1 MQVLLEILLETLILI
16 GFLWIGKSVMK
27 AQVYT
32 KHLLIAALAG
42 ALASQVPF
50 VGVYLSFGVVLFF
63 MWKMARVDMV
73 PDGVLIVVIGK
84 GAGLIMM
91 VYGVALFMDH
101 SDNDKIASLAEMPIY
116 QNQEGLQY
124 FAEGKD
130 IYFRDDNGERVY
142 VDATE
147 IYGISE
153 MMELANDEAPPV
165 MAEAEITEP
174 EAGEVVASIEEEIEE
189 VVAVESVFETLIS
202 DSVVRGQ
209 NLPFEIFVPRG
220 WMVSRSPESVAIGY
234 EGQTY
239 LRCFAGSEESDNK
252 SYLRS
257 EVNRI
262 LNHFLGYE
270 IMRQELV
277 TIDGKQWAR
286 LQFINEPGD
295 QILLMTH
302 SSKVGSYTIELK
314 GTFRQLSENLDM
326 LNRIMY
332 SFNFPPTT
340 YFLAQA
346 EASE

>member
-1 MQVLLEILLETLILI
+1 MHVLLEILLETLILI
-16 GFLWIGKSVMK
+16 GFLWIGKSVTK

-32 KHLLIAALAG
+32 KHLLITAFAG

-50 VGVYLSFGVVLFF
+50 VGTYLSFGVVLFF
-63 MWKMARVDMV
+63 MWKMARVDVV

-84 GAGLIMM
+84 GAGLIIM

-101 SDNDKIASLAEMPIY
+101 SDSDEIASLGEIPIY

-124 FAEGKD
+124 FAEGED
-130 IYFRDDNGERVY
+130 VYYRDDNGERIY

-153 MMELANDEAPPV
+153 MMELANDAEPPV
-165 MAEAEITEP
+165 VAEAEIAEP
-174 EAGEVVASIEEEIEE
+174 DIIEVAESVEQEVAEE
-189 VVAVESVFETLIS
+189 VAVQRIFETLIS

-220 WMVSRSPESVAIGY
+220 WMVSRTPEVLAIGF

-239 LRCFAGSEESDNK
+239 VQCYAVTEESDNK
-252 SYLRS
+252 SYLRT

-262 LNHFLGYE
+262 LNRFSEYE

-277 TIDGKQWAR
+277 TIDGKQWGR

-295 QILLMTH
+295 QILLITH

-314 GTFRQLSENLDM
+314 GTFHQLSENLDT
-326 LNRIMY
+326 LNRIIY

-346 EASE
+346 EASK